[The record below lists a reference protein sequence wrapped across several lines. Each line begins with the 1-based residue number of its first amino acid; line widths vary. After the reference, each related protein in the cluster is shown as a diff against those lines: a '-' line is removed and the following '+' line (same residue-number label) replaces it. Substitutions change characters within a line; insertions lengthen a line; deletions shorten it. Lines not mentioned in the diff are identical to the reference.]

1 MLRSVADLAGAAEP
15 LRVVGRPLLRLLHA
29 REAQPEAVEEDSQ
42 SPLKISDG
50 ESSRHEGC
58 CRLRPHLAVCCGV
71 LCT

>member
-42 SPLKISDG
+42 SPLKN
-50 ESSRHEGC
+50 
-58 CRLRPHLAVCCGV
+58 L
-71 LCT
+71 